1 MKKLILLS
9 AVFSLFFI
17 GCSDDDEVG
26 TFGPNSTIVGFQDS
40 ILSRTYITDFE
51 DSDLNVPV
59 GLISF
64 ENETFPSEVTLQ
76 WSIDPTSTATAGVEY
91 DMPSSTTVVLPSGS
105 SVVYI
110 PFNVHPNTFDP
121 SNPKDI
127 VINLTTATGAGA
139 IIGEQ
144 FKKVRV
150 TLVGVCSSE
159 LEGNYSTSTFRPDN
173 NATYTFANEVITKT
187 ADPTGSEYKTT
198 YVGQYYAGP
207 QAPGSAN
214 TVVLGPATSAGYTF
228 TDICG
233 NLKMST
239 QNLASIYSNEVRQSA
254 AQFANSFEN
263 PVTGVLVIRYSI
275 FFTNNTVER
284 PFISTYTPL

>member
-26 TFGPNSTIVGFQDS
+26 TFGPNNTIVGFQDS
-40 ILSRTYITDFE
+40 IISRTYITDFE
-51 DSDLNVPV
+51 DSELNVPV
-59 GLISF
+59 GLISI
-64 ENETFPSEVTLQ
+64 EDETFPGDVTLQ
-76 WSIDPTSTATAGVEY
+76 WSIDPSSTATAGVEY
-91 DMPSSTTVVLPSGS
+91 DMPTSTSVVLPSGN

-121 SNPKDI
+121 ANPKDI
-127 VINLTTATGAGA
+127 VINLTTATGSDA
-139 IIGEQ
+139 IIGQQ
-144 FKKVRV
+144 FKKIRV
-150 TLVGVCSSE
+150 SLLGVCSSA
-159 LEGNYSTSTFRPDN
+159 LEGNYSTSTVRP
-173 NATYTFANEVITKT
+173 ATGAIYTFANESIAKT

-198 YVGQYYAGP
+198 YVGPYYGGP
-207 QAPGSAN
+207 QTPGSAN
-214 TVVLGPATSAGYTF
+214 TVVLAPATSAGYTF

-254 AQFANSFEN
+254 TQFSNSFEN
-263 PVTGVLVIRYSI
+263 PVTGVLVIHYSI
-275 FFTNNTVER
+275 FFTDNTVER